1 MMCVRFTLM
10 PNNMPKTAAVRVLG
24 LDPGFGRLGFGIIE
38 RVGREWEVVTAGTIE
53 TSPKHSF
60 VRRLVT
66 IHDEVTA
73 LIKKYKPVA
82 AAVEELFFAKNV
94 TTGINVA
101 QARGV
106 VILTLAQ
113 AKVPIKEL
121 TPLEV
126 KQALTGYGRAEK
138 RQVEYMVGHLLK
150 IKPGKRLKDDAY
162 DALAIALAAAG
173 GR

>member
-1 MMCVRFTLM
+1 MHVE
-10 PNNMPKTAAVRVLG
+10 
-24 LDPGFGRLGFGIIE
+24 LDAI
-38 RVGREWEVVTAGTIE
+38 
-53 TSPKHSF
+53 
-60 VRRLVT
+60 
-66 IHDEVTA
+66 
-73 LIKKYKPVA
+73 IKKYKPSG

-106 VILTLAQ
+106 VILSLAQ
-113 AKVPIKEL
+113 AKIPIKEL
-121 TPLEV
+121 TPLQV

-138 RQVEYMVGHLLK
+138 RQIEYMVVHLLGLTK
-150 IKPGKRLKDDAY
+150 EKRLKDDAY